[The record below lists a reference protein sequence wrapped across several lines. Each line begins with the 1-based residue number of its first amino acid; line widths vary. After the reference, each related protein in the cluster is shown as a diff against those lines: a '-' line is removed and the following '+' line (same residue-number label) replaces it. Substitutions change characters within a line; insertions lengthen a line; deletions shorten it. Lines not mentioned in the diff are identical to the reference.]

1 MNNLVNAFEVIKPNV
16 NQNSFDLYISLAI
29 KESALKM
36 AGEDY
41 NEIELVSNIIKLTL
55 VKGAHSP
62 ALLSDVFY
70 NEHSSFLNPE
80 AEIIKNLVSLIVDEL
95 NIAETLMK
103 ISDIWSCL
111 SSIID
116 DKENVLKQIIKEQK
130 WTKYVYL
137 EEYLLK
143 ES

>member
-1 MNNLVNAFEVIKPNV
+1 MNNLINAFEIIKPNV
-16 NQNSFDLYISLAI
+16 DQNSFDLYVSLAI

-36 AGEDY
+36 AGENYD
-41 NEIELVSNIIKLTL
+41 EAELVSNVIKLTL

-80 AEIIKNLVSLIVDEL
+80 AEIIKNLVSLITDEL
-95 NIAETLMK
+95 SIAETLIK

-111 SSIID
+111 SSIVD
-116 DKENVLKQIIKEQK
+116 DKEDVLKQIIKEQK
-130 WTKYVYL
+130 
-137 EEYLLK
+137 
-143 ES
+143 